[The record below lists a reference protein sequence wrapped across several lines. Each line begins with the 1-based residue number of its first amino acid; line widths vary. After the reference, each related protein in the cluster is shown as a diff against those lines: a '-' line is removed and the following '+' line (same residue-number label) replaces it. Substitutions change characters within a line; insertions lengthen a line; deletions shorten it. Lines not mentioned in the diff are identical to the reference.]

1 MTNTGASFARGQS
14 VQDVETPK
22 DLLDAVVRRWG
33 PLAIDLA
40 ATRENR
46 KADRWLGPGS
56 PIAEDSLSGELRG
69 FWTSQID
76 GAAWLNPPFGDLGP
90 WVRRCSSWL
99 GCRNSRGRT
108 LLLVPA
114 SVGSNWWRD
123 HVHEKAAV
131 HFLNGRVKFVGHSG
145 PYPKDL
151 ALCVYGDRPGYHVWN
166 WRAS

>member
-1 MTNTGASFARGQS
+1 MTATGASFARGQS

-40 ATRENR
+40 ATEANR

-56 PIAEDSLSGELRG
+56 PIAEDALVKG
-69 FWTSQID
+69 WAAQID
-76 GAAWLNPPFGDLGP
+76 GTAWLNPPFGDLGP
-90 WVRRCSSWL
+90 WAKKCSEWL
-99 GCRNSRGRT
+99 GCCVVGSAV

-123 HVHEKAAV
+123 HVDGKADV
-131 HFLNGRVKFVGHSG
+131 HFLNGRVKFVGHTG

-151 ALCVYGDRPGYHVWN
+151 ALCVYGDPPGYHVWN
-166 WRAS
+166 WRAA